1 MLDFLFSSPPLFT
14 PSSFLPLFPR
24 ISRCWNGIGS
34 KKERRGLGWREGSSL
49 GFVEIFIGQ
58 GWLVKLNIYADLTC
72 LFNLRL
78 GKYVS

>member
-1 MLDFLFSSPPLFT
+1 MELDQ
-14 PSSFLPLFPR
+14 
-24 ISRCWNGIGS
+24 
-34 KKERRGLGWREGSSL
+34 RRREGGLGRREGSSL

>member
-1 MLDFLFSSPPLFT
+1 MFDFLFSFL
-14 PSSFLPLFPR
+14 SSFPHVLPLSLP
-24 ISRCWNGIGS
+24 SYLPLLKWNWIKEG
-34 KKERRGLGWREGSSL
+34 KKGVGRREGSSL

>member
-1 MLDFLFSSPPLFT
+1 MELDQ
-14 PSSFLPLFPR
+14 R
-24 ISRCWNGIGS
+24 R
-34 KKERRGLGWREGSSL
+34 KEGGWCGWEASSL